1 MYRHD
6 VELPNIWSAPCG
18 REGGRKRRREEP
30 RSKGEGRGC
39 ECEEQNARGC
49 NVCLQTLTEAF
60 PLRSEFRCVR
70 AGKPPVESLLVCLLG
85 PNCQSKPLFTIYLQH
100 CNSPT
105 HPLPFPLFFYLSHLF
120 PPPVLR
126 WARDFRQTRLC
137 WMTVTW
143 RLVSTDG
150 TSGWVRGRRPEL
162 RRRSRRHLWLTT
174 SAARWDLNH
183 RIATSG
189 GNATSL
195 PAVTGPARSGHR
207 SLFIGWRRWDAE
219 VWKVAFLGCARR
231 FLSLPKCRRARIW

>member
-70 AGKPPVESLLVCLLG
+70 AGKPPVESLLICLLG

-105 HPLPFPLFFYLSHLF
+105 HPLPFPLFFTFRIFF
-120 PPPVLR
+120 PLPSSGER
-126 WARDFRQTRLC
+126 
-137 WMTVTW
+137 
-143 RLVSTDG
+143 G
-150 TSGWVRGRRPEL
+150 TSGRRVSAGWQWPGGSSQPMEPRGESAGGAPSSGGAR
-162 RRRSRRHLWLTT
+162 RRHLWLTT

-219 VWKVAFLGCARR
+219 GWKVAFLGCARR